1 MPQGNDFDC
10 LIPVSLLYPFRPTC
24 PLKRQN
30 QRDMAFVTSVSILRG
45 NNAAGSLTCSAFTPR
60 APLVAAPVR
69 PRQVNV
75 PNMTF
80 EAGVFETENPFA
92 SELKETAA
100 YIASRGSGIL
110 ASDESNS
117 TTGKRLAMIGLE
129 NTEDNRRRWREL
141 LYTSDIGDY
150 ISGAIMFEET
160 LYQSTADGVP
170 FVDVL
175 KSKGIVPGIKVD
187 TGLTAL
193 PRTKG
198 EVATTGLDGLPERCK
213 KYYEQG
219 ARFAKWRAVMRISK
233 ADGAPS
239 DAAILENAHAL
250 ARYAQISQQ
259 NGLVPIVEP
268 EVLLDGDHDIE
279 ETAYYTE
286 RVLSFTFRALNEYDV
301 CMEGS
306 LLKPN
311 MINPGTDSPNQCDAE
326 TVAKYTLR
334 TMMRGVSPAMPG
346 IHFLSGGQSD
356 QEATEN
362 LNLLNTIPGSEKA
375 PWSLNFSYGR
385 ALQMAVLKT
394 WAGDDANKEKAQELL
409 AKLVKANGEAQLGKY
424 QGPHPSPAGK
434 TRNFQ
439 ALRLV

>member
-1 MPQGNDFDC
+1 
-10 LIPVSLLYPFRPTC
+10 
-24 PLKRQN
+24 
-30 QRDMAFVTSVSILRG
+30 MAFVSPLPLAPAVASTTALS
-45 NNAAGSLTCSAFTPR
+45 TSAFTARRPG
-60 APLVAAPVR
+60 VPVTPSVR
-69 PRQVNV
+69 RVSVV
-75 PNMTF
+75 PQMTF
-80 EAGVFETENPFA
+80 EAGVFEQTNPFA
-92 SELKETAA
+92 EELKATAK

-117 TTGKRLAMIGLE
+117 TTGKRLATIGLE

-141 LYTSDIGDY
+141 LYTSDIDGY
-150 ISGAIMFEET
+150 IAGAIMFEET
-160 LYQSTADGVP
+160 LYQSCADGTP

-175 KSKGIVPGIKVD
+175 RAKGIVPGIKVD

-198 EVATTGLDGLPERCK
+198 ETATTGLDGLPDRCK
-213 KYYEQG
+213 QYYEQG
-219 ARFAKWRAVMRISK
+219 ARFAKWRAVMRIGK

-250 ARYAQISQQ
+250 ARYAQISQAA
-259 NGLVPIVEP
+259 GLVPIVEP
-268 EVLLDGDHDIE
+268 EVLLDGDHGID

-301 CMEGS
+301 CLEGS

-311 MINPGTDSPNQCDAE
+311 MVNPGTDSANQCDAQ
-326 TVAKYTLR
+326 TVAEYTLR
-334 TMMRGVSPAMPG
+334 TMMRGVPGAMPG
-346 IHFLSGGQSD
+346 IHFLSGGMSD

-362 LNLLNTIPGSEKA
+362 LNLLNSIEGSEKA

-394 WAGDDANKEKAQELL
+394 WGGDDANKEKAQDLL
-409 AKLVKANGEAQLGKY
+409 SKLAKANGEAQLGKY
-424 QGPHPSPAGK
+424 SGPHPSPGGK
-434 TRNFQ
+434 VRNFQ
-439 ALRLV
+439 PLRLV